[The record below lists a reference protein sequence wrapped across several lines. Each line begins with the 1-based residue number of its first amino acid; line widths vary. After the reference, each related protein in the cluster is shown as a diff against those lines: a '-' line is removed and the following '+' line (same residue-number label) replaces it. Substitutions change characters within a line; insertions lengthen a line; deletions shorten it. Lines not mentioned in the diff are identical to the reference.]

1 MIMVQQNVFKKWTV
15 IGFRSMDE
23 GLFSKTDIMVIL
35 FYLWSI
41 AFTFDNKQILKMKTS
56 RKFWLHEK
64 FDKKIFS

>member
-41 AFTFDNKQILKMKTS
+41 AFTFDNKQIL
-56 RKFWLHEK
+56 
-64 FDKKIFS
+64 